1 MSTGA
6 AGLGAGQ
13 GGELALV
20 QEEVFV
26 WGLDRLAP
34 PGRYA
39 LQLLIPALPHAVGK
53 CHLLQGDFL
62 GHSGWVG
69 PLP

>member
-26 WGLDRLAP
+26 WGLQTGWPLLA
-34 PGRYA
+34 GM
-39 LQLLIPALPHAVGK
+39 H
-53 CHLLQGDFL
+53 F
-62 GHSGWVG
+62 SS
-69 PLP
+69 